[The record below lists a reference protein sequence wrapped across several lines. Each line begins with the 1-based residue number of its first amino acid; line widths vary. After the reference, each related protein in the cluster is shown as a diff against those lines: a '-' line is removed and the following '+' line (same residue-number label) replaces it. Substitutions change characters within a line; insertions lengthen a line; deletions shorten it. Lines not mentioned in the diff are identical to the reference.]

1 MSILPSDSDGFLTA
15 TMKETLD
22 QIGREIEVLK
32 AIQQDTAATLG
43 QLTSIANS
51 LSNPSPPAAPPPPPG
66 PVPRPRP
73 LPPVPPGRPTPP
85 APTPVPPAPAPTPPA
100 SPRAP
105 AMPLGEREDHGRF
118 RRRNP
123 VLPGPERE
131 SPGAAPARASQ
142 AMGDAA
148 DSLKGAASA
157 LASGADGIDPTVQA
171 VKELGGIFQPMMGVL
186 KPVGRLFGIG
196 RKNDQREKVAWYRRI
211 WNAIRGERPGGGGVM
226 GLVLTGLLSML
237 GLLLAPVKALSK
249 LLGVTSLIRGL
260 RGLGGGPGGR
270 GGGPPRPPTP
280 PRGGLG
286 RSLLKKLPLIG
297 ALIGGGMLASDL
309 MAGDDPSLT
318 PQENKTKRYGNVGSG
333 VGGLAGGVLGMLGG
347 PAGAIAGAMIGD
359 QLGGMVGEWLATVD
373 LKSITKAWN
382 GMVATGVKLLASMT
396 DSIKESFSKAVDV
409 LLGIKDIIYDRV
421 QAAKDFAGDKATTL
435 KDAALNATYKASGGR
450 LGTEGSDGRKAEMV
464 KAMDA
469 GGITDQKSKA
479 MLMANVDHESRGF
492 TRNEEN
498 LSYSAKG
505 LQEVFPKYY
514 KTAEAARA
522 DEGNP
527 EAIANTV
534 YGGRMG
540 NSEVGDGYKYRGRG
554 AIQLTGKAQY
564 AAMGKKLGIDLV
576 NNPDLAMDPKYS
588 AQIAVQHWKGSG
600 ADRAAMTGDVVRARK
615 LTNGGTNGLADVQAK
630 YDGYLAQAKAG
641 DLTPTHRADEG
652 KVQAPEAANTAL
664 ASTMATVKGS
674 PAVGVTP
681 IGPRLSVAPAMP
693 GTQPAGVMAPTVS
706 APTAGMSSIRP
717 VSTSSI
723 TAPKYSAPAP
733 DASTVKIPPTPAV
746 ERPLLTQGKAAAPP
760 TIQMSVPLSQIVEDR
775 QIAHVA
781 SGGIGMGI

>member
-1 MSILPSDSDGFLTA
+1 M
-15 TMKETLD
+15 
-22 QIGREIEVLK
+22 
-32 AIQQDTAATLG
+32 
-43 QLTSIANS
+43 
-51 LSNPSPPAAPPPPPG
+51 
-66 PVPRPRP
+66 
-73 LPPVPPGRPTPP
+73 
-85 APTPVPPAPAPTPPA
+85 
-100 SPRAP
+100 
-105 AMPLGEREDHGRF
+105 
-118 RRRNP
+118 
-123 VLPGPERE
+123 
-131 SPGAAPARASQ
+131 
-142 AMGDAA
+142 
-148 DSLKGAASA
+148 
-157 LASGADGIDPTVQA
+157 
-171 VKELGGIFQPMMGVL
+171 
-186 KPVGRLFGIG
+186 
-196 RKNDQREKVAWYRRI
+196 
-211 WNAIRGERPGGGGVM
+211 
-226 GLVLTGLLSML
+226 
-237 GLLLAPVKALSK
+237 
-249 LLGVTSLIRGL
+249 
-260 RGLGGGPGGR
+260 
-270 GGGPPRPPTP
+270 
-280 PRGGLG
+280 G

-297 ALIGGGMLASDL
+297 ALIGGGMLAGDL
-309 MAGDDPSLT
+309 MAGDDPNLT

-373 LKSITKAWN
+373 LKSITKAWDR
-382 GMVATGVKLLASMT
+382 MVATGVKLLASMT
-396 DSIKESFSKAVDV
+396 DSIKEAFSKAVDA
-409 LLGIKDIIYDRV
+409 LLDIKDTINDKV
-421 QAAKDFAGDKATTL
+421 QTGKDYVSNKVTSA

-450 LGTEGSDGRKAEMV
+450 LGTEGSDGRKAELI
-464 KAMDA
+464 KAMDV

-479 MLMANVDHESRGF
+479 MLMATVDHESGGF

-498 LSYSAKG
+498 LNYSAKR

-564 AAMGKKLGIDLV
+564 AAMGNKLGIDLV

-600 ADRAAMTGDVVRARK
+600 ANQAAMAGDQVRARK

-641 DLTPTHRADEG
+641 DFTPTRRADEG

-693 GTQPAGVMAPTVS
+693 GTQPIGVMAPTVS

-717 VSTSSI
+717 VSASSI

-733 DASTVKIPPTPAV
+733 DASTVKIPPAPAV

-760 TIQMSVPLSQIVEDR
+760 TIQMSVPLSQNVEDR

-781 SGGIGMGI
+781 SGGMGMG